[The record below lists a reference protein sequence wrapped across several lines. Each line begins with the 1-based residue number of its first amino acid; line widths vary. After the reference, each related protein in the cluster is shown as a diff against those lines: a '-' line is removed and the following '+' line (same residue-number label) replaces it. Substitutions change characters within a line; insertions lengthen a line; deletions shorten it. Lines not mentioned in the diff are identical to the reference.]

1 MPDLQLL
8 QRPFAVTE
16 DFPVADPHEIQQ
28 AFSQSPT
35 LEQLRKS
42 SQVQIAALSPREFE
56 VLRRVTSGIPNKT
69 IAHQLNISAK
79 TVEKYRGS
87 FMRKLRVRTVPDLMR
102 IWLQAYPQELRMT
115 PATAASVTSTE

>member
-8 QRPFAVTE
+8 QKPFVVTE
-16 DFPVADPHEIQQ
+16 DFSSIDPQEIQQ

-102 IWLQAYPQELRMT
+102 IWLQAYPQDLRMT
-115 PATAASVTSTE
+115 SATAANVTSTE

>member
-8 QRPFAVTE
+8 QKPYAVTE
-16 DFPVADPHEIQQ
+16 DFTSIDPHEIQQ
-28 AFSQSPT
+28 AFSESPT

-115 PATAASVTSTE
+115 PALSANVTSTG